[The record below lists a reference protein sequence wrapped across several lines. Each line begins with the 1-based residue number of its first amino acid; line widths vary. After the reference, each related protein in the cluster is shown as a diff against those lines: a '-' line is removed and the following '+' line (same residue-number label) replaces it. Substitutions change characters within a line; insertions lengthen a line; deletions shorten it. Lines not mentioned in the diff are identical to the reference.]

1 MMRLVAF
8 KTNGLLK
15 AFNKHN
21 ELIYQK
27 EIHEQNTTQKLEFTI
42 SNHYEFNGVKFGVCK
57 GESVLE
63 MQDYPKN
70 LNFSRL
76 NIRSLND
83 YLLFGKEPQDKEQKE
98 LVKEFL
104 KIYDKNIEKGFYY
117 LEPPFFK
124 EKESELLK
132 MRFETNVR
140 S

>member
-1 MMRLVAF
+1 MRLVAF

-27 EIHEQNTTQKLEFTI
+27 EIPEASEQELEITT
-42 SNHYEFNGVKFGVCK
+42 SNIYEFNGVRFGVCN
-57 GESVLE
+57 GEGVLE

-76 NIRSLND
+76 KIENLNS
-83 YLLFGKEPQDKEQKE
+83 YLFFNKEPQDKEQKE
-98 LVKEFL
+98 LLREFL
-104 KIYDKNIEKGFYY
+104 KTYEKNIEKGFYY

-124 EKESELLK
+124 EKESELLNA
-132 MRFETNVR
+132 RI
-140 S
+140 

>member
-27 EIHEQNTTQKLEFTI
+27 EIHEQNTTQKLEFTT
-42 SNHYEFNGVKFGVCK
+42 SNYYEFNGVKFGVCK

-70 LNFSRL
+70 LNFNALSRETIE
-76 NIRSLND
+76 N
-83 YLLFGKEPQDKEQKE
+83 YLLNAKEPLNEQQKA
-98 LVKEFL
+98 LLRDFL

-132 MRFETNVR
+132 MRFETNDR